1 MSDKTSY
8 SLVAANQTSYAK
20 YFATYR
26 KNIWF
31 RPSWA
36 SLQEMMLDASDCY
49 WIYQNNQRVGGISLT
64 SNELGSFFMIPPSTL
79 TVDMVHF
86 LKDYAIQNSGGQSK
100 VDAYNVLAE
109 HIDVLKSAGFE
120 VLNTRKCMIRPTEKI
135 ENDLHT
141 DCICIK
147 PQLEHL
153 PSIVQV
159 MNESYRGGMD
169 EGNLDTYRD
178 DVSYYFEHN
187 RQDELLNASSVLVD
201 KKTNEVVGFC
211 LISMWE
217 NMPLVYDIAVK
228 PGYSN
233 QGLGRYMLYKAIS
246 HLEGFSPTIRLFVTI
261 GNKADYLYTKL
272 GFLSGEEASHLVYRD
287 RAEKR

>member
-1 MSDKTSY
+1 MNENTPY

-31 RPSWA
+31 RPSWG
-36 SLQEMMLDASDCY
+36 SLQEMMLSASDCY
-49 WIYQNNQRVGGISLT
+49 WIYQDTQRVGGISLT
-64 SNELGSFFMIPPSTL
+64 SSELGSFFMIPPSML
-79 TVDMVHF
+79 TVDLVHF
-86 LKDYAIQNSGGQSK
+86 LKNYAIQNSREQSK

-135 ENDLHT
+135 ENDLGT
-141 DCICIK
+141 DFITIK

-169 EGNLDTYRD
+169 EGNLDTYQN

-217 NMPLVYDIAVK
+217 DMPLVYDISVK

-246 HLEGFSPTIRLFVTI
+246 LLEDFSPTIRLFVTI

-287 RAEKR
+287 RAEN

>member
-1 MSDKTSY
+1 MNDNTAY

-36 SLQEMMLDASDCY
+36 SLQEMMLDASNCY
-49 WIYQNNQRVGGISLT
+49 WIYRDNKRVGAISLT
-64 SNELGSFFMIPPSTL
+64 SSELGSFFMIPPSTL
-79 TVDMVHF
+79 TVDMVNF
-86 LKDYAIQNSGGQSK
+86 LKNYAIPNSGDQSK
-100 VDAYNVLAE
+100 VEAYNVLAE
-109 HIDVLKSAGFE
+109 HINVLKSAGFE
-120 VLNTRKCMIRPTEKI
+120 VLDTRKCMIRPTEKL
-135 ENDLHT
+135 EHDLHA
-141 DCICIK
+141 DFISIK
-147 PQLEHL
+147 PKLVHL

-169 EGNLDTYRD
+169 EGNLDTYRN

-217 NMPLVYDIAVK
+217 DMPLVYDISVK
-228 PGYSN
+228 PGFSN
-233 QGLGRYMLYKAIS
+233 QGLGGYMLYKAIS

-272 GFLSGEEASHLVYRD
+272 GFLSGEESSHLVYRD
-287 RAEKR
+287 RAEK

>member
-1 MSDKTSY
+1 MNDSTSY
-8 SLVAANQTSYAK
+8 SLVVANQTNYAK

-31 RPSWA
+31 RPSWT
-36 SLQEMMLDASDCY
+36 SLQEMMQNASDCY
-49 WIYQNNQRVGGISLT
+49 WIYQDNQRVGGISLT
-64 SNELGSFFMIPPSTL
+64 SSELGSFFMIPPSTL
-79 TVDMVHF
+79 TVDLVHF
-86 LKDYAIQNSGGQSK
+86 LKNYAIQNSGGQSK
-100 VDAYNVLAE
+100 VDAYNVLVE

-135 ENDLHT
+135 ENDLHA
-141 DCICIK
+141 DFIAIK
-147 PQLEHL
+147 PKLEHL

-159 MNESYRGGMD
+159 MNESYLGGMD
-169 EGNLDTYRD
+169 EGNLDTYRN

-211 LISMWE
+211 LISLWE
-217 NMPLVYDIAVK
+217 DMPLVYDISVK

-233 QGLGRYMLYKAIS
+233 QGLGRYMLTNAIS
-246 HLEGFSPTIRLFVTI
+246 LLESFYSTIRLFVTI

-287 RAEKR
+287 RAEK